1 MFYKL
6 SNISNKL
13 ILEKELGLS
22 FKHPNIYKPNPII
35 NGLNESLLPIITS
48 ENSNII
54 SHGIW
59 GILPENFEGD
69 WQNFQNVINTLNVSK
84 EKLSTNQ
91 LYKDAFENRRCLIIV
106 SGFFT
111 NYYKDGKI
119 YPYYIYE
126 KSERPFYL
134 AGIYNK
140 LSDGFITCSLLL
152 TSEDGFLSKFQNLT
166 NLMPI
171 IINKND
177 QDQWLSTDTE
187 KTKLATLLNN
197 KYSISLKAHPIAR
210 DFYEQDI
217 VFRTILDP
225 VNYEGISYPE

>member
-6 SNISNKL
+6 SNIATKL
-13 ILEKELGLS
+13 ILEKELGLP

-35 NGLNESLLPIITS
+35 NGLNESLLPIITT
-48 ENSNII
+48 ENPDVI

-69 WQNFQNVINTLNVSK
+69 WQDFQNVINTLNITK
-84 EKLSTNQ
+84 EKLNTNQ
-91 LYKDAFENRRCLIIV
+91 LYKSAFNSRRCLIAV

-111 NYYKDGKI
+111 TFYNAGKI
-119 YPYYIYE
+119 YPYYVYE
-126 KSERPFYL
+126 ESEKPFFL

-140 LSDGFITCSLLL
+140 LPDGFITCSILL
-152 TSEDGFLSKFQNLT
+152 TTEDGFISRFQNLT

-171 IINKND
+171 IINKGDRNE
-177 QDQWLSTDTE
+177 WLSTETK
-187 KTKLATLLNN
+187 KTRLANLLSN
-197 KYSISLKAHPIAR
+197 KYAISLKAHPIAR

-217 VFRTILDP
+217 IFRTILDP
-225 VNYEGISYPE
+225 VDYEGISYTN